1 MRVAEV
7 APVGEDE
14 VYFNDRESVASTC
27 PPSKDV
33 KLTDIQAPSL
43 KANVIPDLPSENDKY
58 IIVFSI
64 RYQTFRKALR
74 SQVFT
79 SGDRHPVSEL
89 PSDIELPVWL
99 PPLLPDGRM
108 TIDEIPRWDR
118 KMVIHWRSWDGQCA
132 RLYHKRVN
140 LPKWL
145 WLERNI
151 TLDGKGKR
159 MNVFIERGE

>member
-1 MRVAEV
+1 M
-7 APVGEDE
+7 GEDE
-14 VYFNDRESVASTC
+14 NYFNDGESM
-27 PPSKDV
+27 
-33 KLTDIQAPSL
+33 APSL
-43 KANVIPDLPSENDKY
+43 KVNVIPDLPSENDTY

-64 RYQTFRKALR
+64 RYQSFRKALR

-132 RLYHKRVN
+132 RLYHKRVK

-159 MNVFIERGE
+159 MNVFIERGERHWR